1 MQLPG
6 SAAWPVADSRR
17 LLTAQRAGQRIVE
30 LVEASLRPSAIMTRA
45 AFENAIRVNAAI
57 GGSTNAVIHLL
68 AIAGRL
74 GVPLS
79 LDDFDA
85 LARDV
90 PTLVNLQPSG
100 QYLMEDFCYAG
111 GLPAVMRE
119 LDAAGLLHADA
130 ITVTGSGIGAN
141 VAEAPCWN
149 RDVIKS
155 LAEPFQPAGTGTAVL
170 RGNLAPDGAGIK
182 QFA

>member
-1 MQLPG
+1 LGMGLRSSPPLAEVDAGRRTLAQLCG
-6 SAAWPVADSRR
+6 R
-17 LLTAQRAGQRIVE
+17 RIVQMVQE
-30 LVEASLRPSAIMTRA
+30 DLCMSRILTRY

-74 GVPLS
+74 GVPLA
-79 LDDFDA
+79 LDDFDV

-90 PTLVNLQPSG
+90 PTLLNLQPSG

-119 LDAAGLLHADA
+119 LAESGLLHADA
-130 ITVTGSGIGAN
+130 ITVTGSAVGAN
-141 VAEAPCWN
+141 VADAPCWN
-149 RDVIKS
+149 HEVIKTM
-155 LAEPFQPAGTGTAVL
+155 AEPFQPAGTGT
-170 RGNLAPDGAGIK
+170 
-182 QFA
+182 